1 LGGFGS
7 LSGLAG
13 GGVGVVGIVGV
24 GITVCPRAGAAAKS
38 TRRSS
43 SRSQGRRD
51 VTMGA
56 IPHL

>member
-38 TRRSS
+38 TRSS

-56 IPHL
+56 ISHL